1 MTVTSS
7 GHWSGKTYNPEEREV
22 AAVFLDEMRIQDPE
36 SPHFGYYDPD
46 SQIRIL
52 VSAAMEQWSPP
63 VPEAVAERAGALALM
78 VRRDQLANPTRH

>member
-46 SQIRIL
+46 S
-52 VSAAMEQWSPP
+52 
-63 VPEAVAERAGALALM
+63 
-78 VRRDQLANPTRH
+78 